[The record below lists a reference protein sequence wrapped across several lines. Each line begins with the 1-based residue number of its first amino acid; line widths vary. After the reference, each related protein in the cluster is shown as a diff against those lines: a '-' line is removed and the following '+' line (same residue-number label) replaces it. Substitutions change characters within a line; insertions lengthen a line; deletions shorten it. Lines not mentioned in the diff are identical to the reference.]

1 MTAEAKRMK
10 NARPKLGKVIVERF
24 RNLKFEIRNS
34 DFRKNGGF
42 TLLEIIVVVFILSL
56 LAAIVAPKIMGR
68 TDDARINA
76 AKVQIKNFETAL
88 KLFKLDNGFYPDSQQ
103 GLESLI
109 EKPNSGRIPEKY
121 REGGYLE
128 QKKIPLDPW
137 GNPYI
142 YVSPGLHGDFDILSY
157 GADGKE
163 GGEGKDADITNWDM
177 K

>member
-1 MTAEAKRMK
+1 MRDADYRKLKVKSEKSIRDVITLLITRHASRVTAMA
-10 NARPKLGKVIVERF
+10 
-24 RNLKFEIRNS
+24 
-34 DFRKNGGF
+34 GF

-56 LAAIVAPKIMGR
+56 LAAIVAPRIIGR
-68 TDDARINA
+68 TDEARIKA
-76 AKVQIKNFETAL
+76 AHVQIRNFETAL

-103 GLESLI
+103 GLEALV
-109 EKPNSGRIPEKY
+109 EKPTSGRIPGKY

-128 QKKIPLDPW
+128 QRKVPLDPW
-137 GNPYI
+137 DNPYI

-163 GGEGKDADITNWDM
+163 GGEGNDADITSWDV